1 MKKLKDAKSAERRA
15 REVLLKIT
23 LRQIISK
30 ELFFP
35 AISATKLSG
44 LEMLLGFTT
53 DFINS
58 FVFKRCSSSL
68 MDIFSA
74 VEAS

>member
-1 MKKLKDAKSAERRA
+1 MPMKKLKDAKSADRRA

-44 LEMLLGFTT
+44 LEMLLGFR
-53 DFINS
+53 FYHK
-58 FVFKRCSSSL
+58 FFRV
-68 MDIFSA
+68 
-74 VEAS
+74 